1 MNRIVAIYLII
12 LYTAFT
18 TGMAVD
24 IHYCAGRI
32 SSVTFEKQNDKD
44 GCGKCIKEKK
54 GCCHDEVKFFKIDDA
69 HSVAVVNDVP
79 STPIFTIAF
88 NYFYQ
93 HDLLSNILE
102 NSILENHSPPSLSP
116 PDIFT
121 RNCVFRI

>member
-1 MNRIVAIYLII
+1 MNEYLTQAIKDSRKDLSEYASQLK
-12 LYTAFT
+12 TKNNCHQQK
-18 TGMAVD
+18 V
-24 IHYCAGRI
+24 
-32 SSVTFEKQNDKD
+32 EKQNDKD

>member
-1 MNRIVAIYLII
+1 MNEYLTQAIKDSRKNLSEYASQLK
-12 LYTAFT
+12 TKNNCHQQK
-18 TGMAVD
+18 V
-24 IHYCAGRI
+24 
-32 SSVTFEKQNDKD
+32 EKQNDKD

-54 GCCHDEVKFFKIDDA
+54 GCCHDEVKLFKIDDA

-79 STPIFTIAF
+79 STPFFTIAF

-93 HDLLSNILE
+93 HDLLSN
-102 NSILENHSPPSLSP
+102 ILENHSPPSLSP